1 MSDAKKST
9 REKAASARAA
19 AEASERRR
27 ERTVRIVIAAVV
39 VLIVG
44 GIIGAAVWSTQK
56 DPTPPPDANTALPAG
71 TSKTNLGAPVGTA
84 TKPVLDMY
92 EDFQCPACAAL
103 ERNLGST
110 IDQLVADGKLKV
122 NYHPMT
128 FLDQNLKND
137 ASLRS
142 AAAFG
147 CAVDAGATEKYHN
160 TVFAN
165 QPEKE
170 GTGYT
175 NEQLLDFAKQ
185 SGITGAAYDK
195 FASCF
200 QAQTYAGWATLSN
213 EEAGSRGVTS
223 TPTLFLNGQE
233 VSRSDLTS
241 VEAFKNKIAS
251 AGQ

>member
-1 MSDAKKST
+1 MSDDKKST

-27 ERTVRIVIAAVV
+27 ERTVRIAIAAVV
-39 VLIVG
+39 VLIVA

-56 DPTPPPDANTALPAG
+56 DPVPPPDANAALPTG
-71 TSKTNLGAPVGTA
+71 TTKENLGAPVGTA

-103 ERNLGST
+103 EKGLGPT
-110 IDQLVADGKLKV
+110 ITQLAEQGKLKV

-147 CAVDAGATEKYHN
+147 CAVDAGATSKYHN

-165 QPEKE
+165 QPEKRARA
-170 GTGYT
+170 TPT
-175 NEQLLDFAKQ
+175 SNC
-185 SGITGAAYDK
+185 SSS
-195 FASCF
+195 ASRPGSPAPPTTSSPPVSRPRPTPVGPRCP
-200 QAQTYAGWATLSN
+200 TMRPGN
-213 EEAGSRGVTS
+213 AGSPARR
-223 TPTLFLNGQE
+223 
-233 VSRSDLTS
+233 RSS
-241 VEAFKNKIAS
+241 
-251 AGQ
+251 

>member
-1 MSDAKKST
+1 MSDDKKST

-27 ERTVRIVIAAVV
+27 ERTVRIAIAAVV
-39 VLIVG
+39 VLIVA

-56 DPTPPPDANTALPAG
+56 DPVPPPDANAALPTG
-71 TSKTNLGAPVGTA
+71 TTKENLGAPVGTA

-103 ERNLGST
+103 EKGLGPT
-110 IDQLVADGKLKV
+110 ITQLAEQGKLKV

-147 CAVDAGATEKYHN
+147 CAVDAGATSKYHN

-175 NEQLLDFAKQ
+175 DEQLLEFGKQ
-185 SGITGAAYDK
+185 AGITGAAYDK
-195 FASCF
+195 FAACF

-213 EEAGSRGVTS
+213 DEAGQRGVTS

-233 VSRSDLTS
+233 IPRTDLTS
-241 VEAFKNKIAS
+241 VEAFTKKIES